1 MIATAFSLLAPME
14 TEEAQIA
21 RGLRRRDPELLDAL
35 IEQYQHRLLRYLL
48 HLTGNRA
55 VAEDLFQEVWLRVLE
70 KGHLYDGRNRFVTW
84 LMSIG
89 HNVAIDH
96 LRRRNPASLDEMQDA
111 EDGAPF
117 EPPSTGPSPFEQVA
131 THEQQQMFDEA
142 LTRVAP
148 LFREVLVLR
157 FQEQMK
163 LEEIA
168 KLVGIPLATVKTRIY
183 RGVMAL
189 KPLLRPMAGRGGAG
203 LEPQEGGAQ

>member
-1 MIATAFSLLAPME
+1 MIASAFSLLVPME

-21 RGLRRRDPELLDAL
+21 RGLRRHDPDLLDAL

-55 VAEDLFQEVWLRVLE
+55 VAEDLFQEVWVRVLE
-70 KGHLYDGRNRFVTW
+70 KGHLYDGRNKFSTW
-84 LMSIG
+84 LMSIA

-96 LRRRNPASLDEMQDA
+96 LRRRNPASLDEMQDP

-117 EPPSTGPSPFEQVA
+117 EPPDSRPSPFENA
-131 THEQQQMFDEA
+131 AAHQQQDVLQAA
-142 LTRVAP
+142 LDRLPP

-157 FQEQMK
+157 FQEQLK

-168 KLVGIPLATVKTRIY
+168 KLIHIPVATVKTRLY
-183 RGVMAL
+183 RGVQAL
-189 KPLLRPMAGRGGAG
+189 RPLLQGGAR
-203 LEPQEGGAQ
+203 

>member
-1 MIATAFSLLAPME
+1 MVATAFSSLLTME

-55 VAEDLFQEVWLRVLE
+55 TAEDLFQETWMRVLE
-70 KGHLYDGRNRFVTW
+70 KGHQYDGRSRFATW
-84 LMSIG
+84 LMTIA

-96 LRRRNPASLDEMQDA
+96 LRKRHPASLDEMRDP

-117 EPPSTGPSPFEQVA
+117 EPPRRGPVAVRPGSRQEDGARIQSALEQLPA
-131 THEQQQMFDEA
+131 I
-142 LTRVAP
+142 
-148 LFREVLVLR
+148 FREVLVLR

-168 KLVGIPLATVKTRIY
+168 QLIHIPVATVKTRLY
-183 RGVMAL
+183 RGVQALRPALGGPWL
-189 KPLLRPMAGRGGAG
+189 KP
-203 LEPQEGGAQ
+203 